1 MSQPPPASVYA
12 DRLAARRATAAA
24 LAERLDAL
32 SYVRLAAF
40 AAGLVAAGLSFGAAL
55 FSPWLVLVP
64 VAGFLYLVARFEM
77 TRGRKAWAERSARFY
92 AGGLER
98 LAGKPAGNGD
108 GARFA
113 SDAHPYAADLDLF
126 GAGSLF
132 ERLSECRTRAGEDTL
147 AAWLLAP
154 AEPVE
159 VRSRQEAVAD
169 LAPRLDL
176 REAVAVAGA
185 DAPAADY
192 KPLAEWGAAPP
203 EAVARWKRWA
213 IEGLGWLNLL
223 AWFGWLFAS
232 TTALPVL
239 AFGLPSLILAVPLL
253 GWARRVL
260 KPLER
265 AAERLSLFESLL
277 AKLEREP
284 FTAARLKELQ
294 SAMTAGGLSAARQLR
309 ELRELVQWYN
319 SRRNPLFLPVAV
331 LRMWDIR
338 FAFKLEAWRARSGA
352 AVGVWLRAAGEAEA
366 LSSLAGFAYENPTD
380 IFPTVNAGETK
391 LVAVG
396 VSHPLLP
403 ADRATRNDVMLGAAV
418 KPGFVGDRS
427 GVEPAGESGPR
438 VLIISGSNMSGKS
451 TLLRSVGVNA
461 VLALAGGVVR
471 AKEFALTPFA
481 LGATMR
487 VQDSLQEGRSRFF
500 AEVTKVRLLLDI
512 ATRENAPPL
521 LFLLDE
527 LFAGTNS
534 ADRVA
539 GAEGVVRALVAA
551 GAVGFVTTHDLSLT
565 AVTDTIPGAVNVH
578 FSDGFAGGEL
588 QFDYTM
594 RPGVVPHGNGLAL
607 MRAVGLKV

>member
-1 MSQPPPASVYA
+1 MALASFSSLSDRDLSQPSPAAVYSE
-12 DRLAARRATAAA
+12 RLAARRATATLLAA
-24 LAERLDAL
+24 QLDRL
-32 SYVRLAAF
+32 SYARLAAF
-40 AAGLVAAGLSFGAAL
+40 ATVLVVAGLGFGADL
-55 FSPWLVLVP
+55 LTPWLTLLPLAVFV
-64 VAGFLYLVARFEM
+64 YLVAKFEM
-77 TRGRKAWAERSARFY
+77 TRGRKSWAERAAAFY
-92 AGGLER
+92 VGGLDR
-98 LAGKPAGNGD
+98 LAGKPSGNGD
-108 GARFA
+108 GERFA
-113 SDAHPYAADLDLF
+113 DDAHPYAADLDLF
-126 GAGSLF
+126 GPGSLF
-132 ERLSECRTRAGEDTL
+132 ERLSECHTQAGEDTL

-154 AEPVE
+154 AALDE

-185 DAPAADY
+185 NAPAADY
-192 KPLAEWGAAPP
+192 APLAVWGASPP
-203 EAVARWKRWA
+203 DAGANWKRWA
-213 IEGLGWLNLL
+213 VEVLGWLNVL
-223 AWFGWLFAS
+223 ALFGWLFAG
-232 TTALPVL
+232 TTSLPVL
-239 AFGLPSLILAVPLL
+239 VFGLLSFLLAIPLL
-253 GWARRVL
+253 AWSQRVL

-265 AAERLSLFESLL
+265 AAERLSLFETLL
-277 AKLEREP
+277 GRLEREP
-284 FTAARLKELQ
+284 FASARLKELQ
-294 SAMTAGGLSAARQLR
+294 SAMTASGLSASQQLR

-319 SRRNPLFLPVAV
+319 SRRNPLFIPVAL

-352 AVGVWLRAAGEAEA
+352 AIGVWLRAAGEAEA
-366 LSSLAGFAYENPTD
+366 LSSLAGFKYENPAD
-380 IFPTVNAGETK
+380 IFPTVEAGTAK
-391 LVAVG
+391 LVVVG

-403 ADRATRNDVMLGAAV
+403 ADRAVRNDVTLGT
-418 KPGFVGDRS
+418 D
-427 GVEPAGESGPR
+427 GPR

-451 TLLRSVGVNA
+451 TLLRSVGANA
-461 VLALAGGVVR
+461 VLALAGGAVR
-471 AKEFALTPFA
+471 ATSFALTPFA

-487 VQDSLQEGRSRFF
+487 VQDSLQAGRSRFF

-512 ATRENAPPL
+512 ANRENAPPL

-539 GAEGVVRALVAA
+539 GAEGVVRALVAT
-551 GAVGFVTTHDLSLT
+551 GAIGFVTTHDLSLT